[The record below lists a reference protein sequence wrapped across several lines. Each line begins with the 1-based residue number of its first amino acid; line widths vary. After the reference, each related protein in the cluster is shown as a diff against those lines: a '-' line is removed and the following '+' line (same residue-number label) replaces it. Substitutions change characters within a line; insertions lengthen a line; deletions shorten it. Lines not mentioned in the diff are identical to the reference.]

1 MQRPAADRWCQDRDR
16 SADQLRCCRGRSA
29 TARVAAA
36 DGRRRFG
43 SLWASLVMLRL
54 AGLGRVAGVAGHSD
68 RMCSRRS
75 TLMTALERFDLGLL
89 SSFRSPGRYS
99 CRPPEAGRPSHR
111 PQQRPKPPSVDAWL
125 AQASP

>member
-89 SSFRSPGRYS
+89 CEENHAQKHNDIFNW
-99 CRPPEAGRPSHR
+99 
-111 PQQRPKPPSVDAWL
+111 QRERFILIRFL
-125 AQASP
+125 AERLEK